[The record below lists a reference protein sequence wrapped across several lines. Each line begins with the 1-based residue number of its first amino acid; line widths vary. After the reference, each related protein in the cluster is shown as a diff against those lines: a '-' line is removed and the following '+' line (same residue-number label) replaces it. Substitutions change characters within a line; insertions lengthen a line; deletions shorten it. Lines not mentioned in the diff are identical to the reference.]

1 LKPKPSFEKFE
12 QKLFL
17 QALGIFIF
25 GGIIVAILYRL
36 TQNQS
41 PFILLISIA
50 VWLALSFI
58 ASSRLR
64 RKDET
69 VSAYKKRI
77 KCIENNE

>member
-1 LKPKPSFEKFE
+1 MKPKPSFEQYE

-17 QALGIFIF
+17 QAVGILIF

-41 PFILLISIA
+41 PFVLLISIA
-50 VWLALSFI
+50 VWLTLSFI

-69 VSAYKKRI
+69 VIAYKKRI
-77 KCIENNE
+77 KYIENNE